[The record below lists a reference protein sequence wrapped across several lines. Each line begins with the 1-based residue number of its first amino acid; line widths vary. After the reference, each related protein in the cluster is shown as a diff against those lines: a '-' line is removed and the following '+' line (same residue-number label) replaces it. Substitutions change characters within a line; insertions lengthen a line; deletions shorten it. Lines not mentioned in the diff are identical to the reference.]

1 MSKYS
6 TPLRVGIPGSTQA
19 GAPHPAHPG
28 QGLTGRLAASP
39 PQGQGMTSHP
49 PGTRP
54 GFPGY
59 AGPGNVKLPSPGL
72 PPAGGAQPQHS
83 PGTGALPPSAGLG
96 QHGYPTGPSMAQ
108 IRQLMLAKQALAGH
122 PAFPAMLPQG
132 PPVVMQNITPP
143 PAPGSP
149 LKGHPTSRTT
159 PGRTPSPSDRSAGSP
174 DQNNSAA
181 KSTNFHNIAD
191 LVGGSGAL
199 PPLPGRPQ
207 CLPTSVGENEAMIPQ
222 CVDCKKQQITPTSS
236 PRPGK

>member
-1 MSKYS
+1 MSKYT
-6 TPLRVGIPGSTQA
+6 TPLRVGIPGPTQG
-19 GAPHPAHPG
+19 GAPHPALPPG
-28 QGLTGRLAASP
+28 PGLTGRLAGSP
-39 PQGQGMTSHP
+39 PQGQGLTTHT
-49 PGTRP
+49 PGSRP

-83 PGTGALPPSAGLG
+83 PGSGALPPLAGPG

-122 PAFPAMLPQG
+122 PAFPAMLPR

-149 LKGHPTSRTT
+149 LKGHLAPKTT
-159 PGRTPSPSDRSAGSP
+159 PGRTPSPSDHPTSAE
-174 DQNNSAA
+174 A

-199 PPLPGRPQ
+199 PGRPH
-207 CLPTSVGENEAMIPQ
+207 CLPTAVGETEAMIPQ
-222 CVDCKKQQITPTSS
+222 CADCKKQQITPTSS
-236 PRPGK
+236 PRPGKY